1 MDAIAVRLP
10 RMRPKI
16 AISTAALLCFAVLA
30 GCGSSSSSTTSP
42 SSSSTQASTPTCTPA
57 SLKTQTPNT
66 LTVSTDTPAYPP
78 YFENNKPSNGQ
89 GFESAVAY
97 AVASKLGYSPS
108 QVKWTIEPFN
118 SSYAPG
124 PKHFDFDVN
133 EISITPA
140 RAQVVDF
147 SSPYFTAP
155 QAVVAAKGSK
165 YANATS
171 LAALR
176 GATIGVQVGTTSLQ
190 AVQSFVK
197 PNSMP
202 RIYNT
207 SNDVVN
213 ALKVHQVDAIVTD
226 LPTAFYITSAQVP
239 TAKIAGQFSAPGGDK
254 WGALLAK
261 GSPLTSCVDKAIG
274 QLQSSGQLA
283 QITTRWMGGASAPE
297 LH

>member
-1 MDAIAVRLP
+1 
-10 RMRPKI
+10 MRAK
-16 AISTAALLCFAVLA
+16 ASISTAALVCATVLA
-30 GCGSSSSSTTSP
+30 GCGSSSSSTSSP
-42 SSSSTQASTPTCTPA
+42 SGSSTQAAAPACTAA
-57 SLKTQTPNT
+57 SLKTLTPNT
-66 LTVSTDTPAYPP
+66 LTVATDTPAFPP

-89 GFESAVAY
+89 GFESAVAF

-108 QVKWTIEPFN
+108 QVKWVVEPFN
-118 SSYAPG
+118 NSYAPG

-133 EISITPA
+133 EISVTPA

-147 SSPYFTAP
+147 STPYFTAP
-155 QAVVAAKGSK
+155 QAVVVAKGSK
-165 YANATS
+165 YATATS

-176 GATIGVQVGTTSLQ
+176 GATLGVQVGTTSLQ

-213 ALKVHQVDAIVTD
+213 ALKVHQVEAIVTD

-239 TAKIAGQFSAPGGDK
+239 TAKIVGQFSAPGGDK

-261 GSPLTSCVDKAIG
+261 GSPLTSCVDTAIG
-274 QLQSSGQLA
+274 KLQSSGQLA